1 MSTTRF
7 KETSMIDKRIFYCW
21 FGGGKMS
28 QLNKDCIDSWKKFCP
43 DYEII
48 EINESNFDYHIT
60 EYAIEGYEK
69 KNWSAVSNTARLEIM
84 TRVNGFYMDT
94 DVMLMKSLDE
104 LRQYDAGFIT
114 EFLPGQPD
122 VGVLGRGNVCPEVYK
137 MARDHMVKGTVMH
150 KVWLRDLYKLYDIHG
165 ESVQIYDDGFAVLG
179 EEWIPSVRAR
189 FKTDKTIAIHHY
201 ENSWASHPIKITD
214 KFYPFQRVAVYVN
227 GQKIYEDMKPQVNL
241 VLYSRRVAWK
251 SMNVLGKINYFFNP
265 KVMRITTQDYLAERV
280 DWDREQMLN
289 KTVTA
294 SGMIV
299 EYTK

>member
-7 KETSMIDKRIFYCW
+7 KETDMIDKRIFYCW

-69 KNWSAVSNTARLEIM
+69 KNWSAVSNTARLEVM
-84 TRVNGFYMDT
+84 TKVSGFYMDT
-94 DVMLMKSLDE
+94 DVMLYKSLDE
-104 LRQYDAGFIT
+104 LREYDSGFIT

-122 VGVLGRGNVCPEVYK
+122 VGVLGRGSKCPEVYK
-137 MARDHMVKGTVMH
+137 MAREHMVKGTVMH
-150 KVWLRDLYKLYDIHG
+150 KVWLRDLYRLYDIHG

-189 FKTDKTIAIHHY
+189 FKTDKTIGIHHY
-201 ENSWASHPIKITD
+201 ENSWINHPIKVTD
-214 KFYPFQRVAVYVN
+214 KFYPFQRVAVYVE
-227 GQKIYEDMKPQVNL
+227 GHKIYEDMKPQVNL
-241 VLYSRRVAWK
+241 IMNSRRTPWR
-251 SMNVLGKINYFFNP
+251 SMQVLGKINYFFNP
-265 KVMRITTQDYLAERV
+265 KVMRITMPEYTAERV
-280 DWDREQMLN
+280 DWDNDLPLN

>member
-114 EFLPGQPD
+114 EFLPGNRMLAYLEE
-122 VGVLGRGNVCPEVYK
+122 VMFVLK
-137 MARDHMVKGTVMH
+137 
-150 KVWLRDLYKLYDIHG
+150 
-165 ESVQIYDDGFAVLG
+165 
-179 EEWIPSVRAR
+179 
-189 FKTDKTIAIHHY
+189 
-201 ENSWASHPIKITD
+201 
-214 KFYPFQRVAVYVN
+214 
-227 GQKIYEDMKPQVNL
+227 
-241 VLYSRRVAWK
+241 
-251 SMNVLGKINYFFNP
+251 
-265 KVMRITTQDYLAERV
+265 
-280 DWDREQMLN
+280 
-289 KTVTA
+289 
-294 SGMIV
+294 
-299 EYTK
+299 YTKWLVIIWLKEP

>member
-1 MSTTRF
+1 
-7 KETSMIDKRIFYCW
+7 MIDKRIFYCW

-69 KNWSAVSNTARLEIM
+69 KNWSAVSNTARLEVM
-84 TRVNGFYMDT
+84 TKVSGFYMDT
-94 DVMLMKSLDE
+94 DVMLYKSLDE

-122 VGVLGRGNVCPEVYK
+122 VGVLGRGSKCPEVYK

-150 KVWLRDLYKLYDIHG
+150 KVWLRDLYNLYDIHG

-201 ENSWASHPIKITD
+201 ENSWASHPIKVTD
-214 KFYPFQRVAVYVN
+214 MFYPFQRVAVYIN

-251 SMNVLGKINYFFNP
+251 SMSVLGKINYFFNP

-280 DWDREQMLN
+280 DWDREQELS
-289 KTVTA
+289 KTITA

-299 EYTK
+299 EYIKE

>member
-1 MSTTRF
+1 
-7 KETSMIDKRIFYCW
+7 MIDKRIFYCW
-21 FGGGKMS
+21 FGGGQMS
-28 QLNKDCIDSWKKFCP
+28 QLNKDCIESWKKHCP

-84 TRVNGFYMDT
+84 TKVSGFYMDT

-104 LRQYDAGFIT
+104 LREYDGGFIT

-122 VGVLGRGNVCPEVYK
+122 VGVLGRGSKCPEVYK
-137 MARDHMVKGTVMH
+137 MAREHMVKGTVMH

-189 FKTDKTIAIHHY
+189 FKNDKTIAIHHY
-201 ENSWASHPIKITD
+201 ENSWIDHPIKVTD
-214 KFYPFQRVAVYVN
+214 KFYPFQRVAVYSE
-227 GQKIYEDMKPQVNL
+227 GRKLYEDMNPQVNL
-241 VLYSRRVAWK
+241 ILDNRRVSWR
-251 SMNVLGKINYFFNP
+251 SMHVLGRINYFFNP
-265 KVMRITTQDYLAERV
+265 NVMKIVDKGYIAERIN
-280 DWDREQMLN
+280 WDRNEEDLN
-289 KTVTA
+289 TCVTA
-294 SGMIV
+294 SGMV
-299 EYTK
+299 VMYSN

>member
-7 KETSMIDKRIFYCW
+7 KETDMIDKRIFYCW

-28 QLNKDCIDSWKKFCP
+28 QLNKDCIDSWKKFCR

-84 TRVNGFYMDT
+84 TKVNGFYMDT

-122 VGVLGRGNVCPEVYK
+122 VGVLGRGSVCPEVYK

-165 ESVQIYDDGFAVLG
+165 ESVQIYDDGLVVLG

-280 DWDREQMLN
+280 DWDREQMLY

>member
-1 MSTTRF
+1 
-7 KETSMIDKRIFYCW
+7 MIDKRIFYCW

-84 TRVNGFYMDT
+84 TKVNGFYMDT

-104 LRQYDAGFIT
+104 LRDYDGGFIT

-150 KVWLRDLYKLYDIHG
+150 KVWLRDLYRLYDIHG

-214 KFYPFQRVAVYVN
+214 KFYPFQRVAVYVY